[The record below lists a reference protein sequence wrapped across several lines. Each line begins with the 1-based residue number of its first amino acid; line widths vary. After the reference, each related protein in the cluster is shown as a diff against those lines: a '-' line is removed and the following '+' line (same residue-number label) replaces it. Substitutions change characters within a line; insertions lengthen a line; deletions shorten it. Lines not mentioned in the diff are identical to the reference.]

1 MANGTKIRSIPI
13 SSQLSAFIVF
23 FLKLQLTNWMSTL
36 FVVIFPFIFYIMLY
50 ALKELL
56 YWLTE
61 GAPLRIGLIEV
72 AMTLF
77 ATSLSQPLQTNASLP
92 YLIDQQSYH
101 STNGLSIGHSFS
113 ATSTPVTG
121 LTFGSIGNCHGTT
134 NVIDVLSILSLLSVL
149 GINLPLKISADSLG
163 LKICKEGTQTNYTGN
178 VHELSINDYPILDSA
193 IFTVMTET
201 FYLHP
206 EEQFS
211 LNPEFYTARNNQI
224 NFSIMGPLAIHNLDN
239 CNFTVYTR
247 DCPLLETNQ
256 AITGGSTNV
265 TEDTYLKSTTDMV
278 YRAWYQLRYA
288 SGTPVKTAPGLPEG
302 LPMGKPIPQ
311 FKVVDYVL
319 IPDVRWITDVLMEQG
334 SYLVLLFIGH
344 IVIPL
349 ITVLLVTQACT
360 GFTSLIYSSGLHPA
374 VYYLTFFI
382 YYYLVSLSMSLINV
396 FASMAFSMDSVNKL
410 GGLLVIITFTYP
422 LFSIPLAFAFAMA
435 FKSVF
440 SAAIISWFSV
450 IFVPQMILLLS
461 KVLPFKINVLAWFL
475 PLSSLAY
482 ITSSTT
488 IDSGAINGILA
499 FCAIQCAVYGPV
511 MLFLEIYLT
520 ARNIAKRKGL
530 LKSQQLERAELTI
543 ADDDQENVAVAVSNL
558 SKTFKAKSGY
568 VHAVKNLS
576 FQVRTGEIFSL
587 LGHNGCGK
595 STTVNMIA
603 GAIPLTSGS
612 IKLNGYLCFAP
623 QYDVLPNDT
632 RVDHVMTMF
641 GRMRGLSKK
650 ECEKEMDDLLTALNL
665 RQFKHKTIKQC
676 SGGSQRRIS
685 FACACIG
692 TKPLD
697 VVLCDEITTGLSRTD
712 AMGVWN
718 VLLGLQK
725 RNISVILISH
735 DLDEAEMLSTNVL
748 FMSGGRGIKQGN
760 PMELCMST
768 EYQICKIKS
777 THSIPELESFVT
789 DGRITCVREA
799 GDLIYQI
806 KLDVMTPEEVF
817 DVALKHE
824 DCFVDNVGLEDV
836 FFAIESYLHKEQSER

>member
-1 MANGTKIRSIPI
+1 MAAGTKIRSIPI

-23 FLKLQLTNWMSTL
+23 FLKLQLMNWMSTL

-61 GAPLRIGLIEV
+61 GAPLRIGLIEI

-77 ATSLSQPLQTNASLP
+77 ATPLARPLKENATLS
-92 YLIDQQSYH
+92 YLVDQQKYH
-101 STNGLSIGHSFS
+101 LTNGLSIGHAFS
-113 ATSTPVTG
+113 ATSTQVTG
-121 LTFGSIGNCHGTT
+121 ITSGPMGNCNGTT
-134 NVIDVLSILSLLSVL
+134 DIINLASFLLP
-149 GINLPLKISADSLG
+149 GINSIPNLPFKVSAESLG
-163 LKICKEGTQTNYTGN
+163 LRTCKSENQANYTG
-178 VHELSINDYPILDSA
+178 SIQRLAINNRPIIDSA
-193 IFTVMTET
+193 VFTVHTET
-201 FYLHP
+201 FYLKP
-206 EEQFS
+206 KEEFS
-211 LNPEFYTARNNQI
+211 IDPGFYTEEKNQLD
-224 NFSIMGPLAIHNLDN
+224 FSQMGPLEIHNLGRV
-239 CNFTVYTR
+239 NFTVYTR
-247 DCPLLETNQ
+247 DCPILNSNQ
-256 AITGGSTNV
+256 GIVGGSTNV
-265 TEDTYLKSTTDMV
+265 TEDLYLKSTVDMI

-288 SGTPVKTAPGLPEG
+288 SGKPVPAPPGLPEG
-302 LPMGKPIPQ
+302 LPVGKPVPK

-382 YYYLVSLSMSLINV
+382 YYYIVSLSMSIINV
-396 FASMAFSMDSVNKL
+396 FASMAFSMDSINKL
-410 GGLLVIITFTYP
+410 GALLVIITFTYP
-422 LFSIPLAFAFAMA
+422 IFSIPLAFAFAMV

-461 KVLPFKINVLAWFL
+461 KVLPFRINVLAWFL
-475 PLSSLAY
+475 PLSSLSY
-482 ITSSTT
+482 ITSGITVE
-488 IDSGAINGILA
+488 SGAINGILV
-499 FCAIQCAVYGPV
+499 FCAIQCAVYGPL

-520 ARNIAKRKGL
+520 ARGIAKRKGL
-530 LKSQQLERAELTI
+530 LKSQQMEQAELTT
-543 ADDDQENVAVAVSNL
+543 ADDDQDDVAVAVSNL

-576 FQVRTGEIFSL
+576 FKVRTGEIFSL

-603 GAIPLTSGS
+603 GALPLTSGS

-641 GRMRGLSKK
+641 GRMRGLTKK
-650 ECEKEMDDLLTALNL
+650 ECEKEMDELLTTLNL

-725 RNISVILISH
+725 KNISVILISH

-777 THSIPELESFVT
+777 PHPIPELEPFVE
-789 DGRITCVREA
+789 DGRITCAREA

-806 KLDVMTPEEVF
+806 KLDVMTPEQVI

-836 FFAIESYLHKEQSER
+836 FFAIESHLHKEQGER